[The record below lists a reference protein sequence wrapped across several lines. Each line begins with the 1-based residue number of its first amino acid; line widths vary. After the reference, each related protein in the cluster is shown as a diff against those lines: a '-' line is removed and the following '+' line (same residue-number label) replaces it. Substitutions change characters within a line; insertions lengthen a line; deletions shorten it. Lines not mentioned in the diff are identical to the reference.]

1 MYFWLFETHKV
12 KIALEG
18 VAKELKLVRTVMIT
32 DYLNHKI
39 LLLFVEHTTRHRL
52 SKHILNV
59 NEDYYWCFTVFVVFV
74 DLLCWIFNYIWS
86 YVYDSWKL

>member
-1 MYFWLFETHKV
+1 MYFWLLFETHKV

-39 LLLFVEHTTRHRL
+39 LLLFAEHTTRRWL

-59 NEDYYWCFTVFVVFV
+59 NEDYYLCFTVFVVFV
-74 DLLCWIFNYIWS
+74 DLLC
-86 YVYDSWKL
+86 